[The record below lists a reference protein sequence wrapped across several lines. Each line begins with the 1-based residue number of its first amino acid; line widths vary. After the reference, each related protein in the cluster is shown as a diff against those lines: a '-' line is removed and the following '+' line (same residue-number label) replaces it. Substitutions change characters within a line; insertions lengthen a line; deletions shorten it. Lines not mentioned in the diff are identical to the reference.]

1 MMTWRQAQGF
11 TLVEVLVA
19 MVVFSIGVAAVL
31 TMTTG
36 SVGSNASAR
45 SVSGSAEAA
54 AEMLEVLT
62 SLPYNDVC
70 LQDDPNLLNDP
81 TLPCF
86 QVTPRA
92 NPTLLNLGINAI
104 RNPLPTAAQIA
115 AGTQDRPDPVAR
127 PADYQMTSPD
137 GDYTIYWNVAENTP
151 FVGTKTI
158 MVIVTST
165 GRGPQKTVILQHII
179 PERT

>member
-1 MMTWRQAQGF
+1 MTTKYPAQGF
-11 TLVEVLVA
+11 TLVEVMVA
-19 MVVFSIGVAAVL
+19 MVVFSLGVVATL

-36 SVGSNASAR
+36 SVSGDASAR
-45 SVSGSAEAA
+45 SMSGSAEVA
-54 AEMLEVLT
+54 AEMLETLT

-70 LQDDPNLLNDP
+70 LQDDPNLANDP
-81 TLPCF
+81 TLPCL
-86 QVTPRA
+86 QVAPRA
-92 NPTLLNLGINAI
+92 NPTGLNLGLPAI
-104 RNPLPTAAQIA
+104 RNPLPTIAQLT
-115 AGTQDRPDPVAR
+115 AGIQDRPDPAAR
-127 PADYQMTSPD
+127 PSDYQMTTPG

-151 FVGTKTI
+151 VTGTKTI